1 MKRNVKKVTYIVLAI
16 FLLIL
21 SGCGGDVDY
30 TEAPTVE
37 GETQDGFENNEEF
50 PKHIDTVISDK
61 VTVDA
66 DVIVPEGVDFSNMN
80 TYNAEAC
87 LFKESDPMELFEI
100 KDNRVF
106 EIYSELNENDYDDC
120 PVDFKFEDK
129 RYTIYN
135 ADNRD
140 AENMYNGSLT
150 WGGSFL
156 FYHDFTASQCKTRYF
171 DYLGITQESADEVD
185 CGKDFDFMTREE
197 AKAKAENIISSVSNF
212 DCNITHVLSVEKET
226 LDLLN
231 EKWDYTSPYET
242 KDSYL
247 IYYTYTVDGIDF
259 PYINSVTDITSE
271 LPLKYIVPAYI
282 WITEDG
288 VIKFSTPAFD
298 YFDMKLNSVATQGNK
313 IIGPE
318 EALEKVKESIDS
330 MCSLFDAEVF
340 QISLNY
346 VSYKK
351 GRKLSENK
359 NYEIRPV
366 WKIYVRTVQNDE
378 IEISEK
384 PLPLDGN
391 LTETEII
398 DWTVDAVTG
407 EFTFDVGLA

>member
-1 MKRNVKKVTYIVLAI
+1 M
-16 FLLIL
+16 
-21 SGCGGDVDY
+21 
-30 TEAPTVE
+30 
-37 GETQDGFENNEEF
+37 
-50 PKHIDTVISDK
+50 
-61 VTVDA
+61 
-66 DVIVPEGVDFSNMN
+66 
-80 TYNAEAC
+80 
-87 LFKESDPMELFEI
+87 
-100 KDNRVF
+100 
-106 EIYSELNENDYDDC
+106 
-120 PVDFKFEDK
+120 
-129 RYTIYN
+129 
-135 ADNRD
+135 
-140 AENMYNGSLT
+140 
-150 WGGSFL
+150 
-156 FYHDFTASQCKTRYF
+156 
-171 DYLGITQESADEVD
+171 
-185 CGKDFDFMTREE
+185 
-197 AKAKAENIISSVSNF
+197 SNF